1 MKSYLIFFILICVFL
16 TFCLILNDYIIDR
29 AERERQRKYYLQ
41 EDERKRKERE
51 KKERIKHNR
60 EQLALEYLQEHKED
74 DTKIM

>member
-16 TFCLILNDYIIDR
+16 SFCLILNEHITDR

-74 DTKIM
+74 DSENM

>member
-16 TFCLILNDYIIDR
+16 TFCLILNEYITDR
-29 AERERQRKYYLQ
+29 AERKRQRKYYLQ

-60 EQLALEYLQEHKED
+60 EQLALEYLQEQKED
-74 DTKIM
+74 DSANM